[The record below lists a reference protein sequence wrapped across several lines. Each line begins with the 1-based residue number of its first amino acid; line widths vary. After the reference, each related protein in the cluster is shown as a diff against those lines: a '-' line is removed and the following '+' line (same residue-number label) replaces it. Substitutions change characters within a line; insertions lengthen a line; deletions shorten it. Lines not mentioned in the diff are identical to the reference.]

1 MKPMKSLPSTSQVAQ
16 TYRCA
21 SRQQGVTMIELLVA
35 MVIGLLGTIVI
46 FTVYQNAEGY
56 KRTTVSAGDAQ
67 SNGAIAL
74 FSLERYIRT
83 AGSSLTS
90 TNEAQTGTPT
100 PPRPNLLLGCPLFG
114 FPVPG
119 VVTGPNGAASTP
131 IAPVRII
138 DGSRL
143 AGGVASTSDVI
154 VIMAGNADIA
164 TNPTLAGPVLA
175 GVNAINNVGNTYGW
189 RTASTTP
196 PRLADIAL
204 FVQNT
209 AGGAGAPSISTVPCS
224 ARRITT
230 LTTTIPGVM
239 NLAAATPAVSY
250 APSTNIHNLGP
261 NPYFLSIRV
270 DPATQQLVQDD
281 FTLMLTTGAATP
293 VTTVLADGIINIQA
307 QYGIDNNQDDTID
320 LWVEPTGNLW
330 GNVVGI
336 NAPAA
341 LPRPGPEPA
350 AINQIKAIR
359 LAVLARSVHYE
370 PPNRITDVCDATPTP
385 TSPAPGGIWPLL
397 PRVPLVGAP
406 VVAGAPIQPQGADIL
421 PAIIASTPANAA
433 NANYQCFRYRT
444 FETVIPV
451 LNMLRSPL

>member
-1 MKPMKSLPSTSQVAQ
+1 MKSLPSTSQVAQ

-74 FSLERYIRT
+74 FSMERYIRT

-90 TNEAQTGTPT
+90 TNEAQTGTTT

-114 FPVPG
+114 FPAPG
-119 VVTGPNGAASTP
+119 VVTGPNGAPTTP

-154 VIMAGNADIA
+154 VIMAGNADIT
-164 TNPTLAGPVLA
+164 TNPTLAGLVPA
-175 GVNAINNVGNTYGW
+175 GTIAVNNVGNTYGW
-189 RTASTTP
+189 RAAAA

-209 AGGAGAPSISTVPCS
+209 AGGVGAPLISTVPCS

-230 LTTTIPGVM
+230 LTTTNGPGVM

-261 NPYFLSIRV
+261 TPYFLSIRV
-270 DPATQQLVQDD
+270 DPVTQQLVEDD
-281 FTLMLTTGAATP
+281 FTLMLTNGAAAP
-293 VTTVLADGIINIQA
+293 VTRVLADGIINIQA

-330 GNVVGI
+330 GNVVSV

-359 LAVLARSVHYE
+359 LAILARSVHYE
-370 PPNRITDVCDATPTP
+370 PPNRNTGVCDVTPTP

-421 PAIIASTPANAA
+421 PAIIASAPANAA
-433 NANYQCFRYRT
+433 NADYRCFRYRT